1 MKGLVV
7 AVDWLAPEPPE
18 PMLNPRG
25 PHAIVAGV
33 VATPATDQETVAVD
47 VVEVIDNAAAGQGAA
62 VAFRAVLSINSS

>member
-1 MKGLVV
+1 
-7 AVDWLAPEPPE
+7 
-18 PMLNPRG
+18 MLNPRG